1 MEKTVISL
9 FLVDQ
14 LFRPASHQVETV
26 EKALARLC
34 RAKDYVPCKGLLPG
48 NNAFQ
53 PKMVGKVN
61 PRLKRMIPIKHGL
74 TVLWHRY
81 TTCTSNFPPKRLKQ
95 PLTSS
100 VGMNLT

>member
-61 PRLKRMIPIKHGL
+61 PNRLRLKRMIPIKQGL
-74 TVLWHRY
+74 IVL
-81 TTCTSNFPPKRLKQ
+81 
-95 PLTSS
+95 
-100 VGMNLT
+100 